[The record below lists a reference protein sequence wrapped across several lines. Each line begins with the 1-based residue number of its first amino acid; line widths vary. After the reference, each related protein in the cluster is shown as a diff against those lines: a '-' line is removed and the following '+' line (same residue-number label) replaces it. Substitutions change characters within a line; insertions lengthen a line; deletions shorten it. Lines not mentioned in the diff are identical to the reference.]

1 MATPRSKPDPKA
13 TAAQLRGYFAALPPD
28 ARRMLKQMRDA
39 IRSAA
44 PTAVE
49 AYSYHIPAFKIEGR
63 MLVWYAAWKEHVG
76 IYPISAAI
84 QRAHAKDLQGYAT
97 SKGTV
102 RFPLNKALPVAL
114 VKRLVRA
121 RIAAVHQAQ
130 M

>member
-1 MATPRSKPDPKA
+1 
-13 TAAQLRGYFAALPPD
+13 
-28 ARRMLKQMRDA
+28 
-39 IRSAA
+39 
-44 PTAVE
+44 
-49 AYSYHIPAFKIEGR
+49 

-84 QRAHAKDLQGYAT
+84 QRAHAKDLKGYAT

-130 M
+130 L